1 MVSKKHMI
9 HIANEIKRMP
19 VEVSKHEVQE
29 MMVRFFSAYNNNF
42 DPSRFRDAC

>member
-1 MVSKKHMI
+1 MI
-9 HIANEIKRMP
+9 HIAEEIKRMP